1 MKLVWHWSQESRPNP
16 SKHPSQSSLATAV
29 TVKGQRLKS
38 HNQHWD
44 CLADVFFLAIYSINF
59 SIISSLSL
67 KGEISFRNSSRP
79 ALIRYADRVKG
90 LKPGAAGAIGDHWDC
105 IWVFRIC
112 KNHMSNL
119 KAWGNFTIQGE
130 KRISESKNAFKSTR
144 KKASKLPHI
153 LHADLRDQSIWR
165 LWQCL
170 TARFA
175 SPAVAW
181 LFRPKLWNFRDSIC
195 IGDGPRL
202 VKSCYED

>member
-16 SKHPSQSSLATAV
+16 SKHPSQSSLARAV
-29 TVKGQRLKS
+29 KVKGPEIEITQPALRLFS
-38 HNQHWD
+38 W
-44 CLADVFFLAIYSINF
+44 LFFLAIYSINF

-90 LKPGAAGAIGDHWDC
+90 LKPGAAGAIGDHWDR

-130 KRISESKNAFKSTR
+130 KMISESKNAFKSTR

-202 VKSCYED
+202 VKSCCED